1 MGSDVGTALTAV
13 AAGLLG
19 AAGLAK
25 LAGGGGDPLR
35 DALADLRLPGWTA
48 RPLGAL
54 EAAVAA
60 ACLIRP
66 GALALG
72 LMAALFAG
80 FAALSAVRLARG
92 ERAGCGCLWGDERL
106 DPVHVGVDGV
116 LAGIA
121 GLAAL
126 DPPAGLAD
134 RLGGSPLAGAPLVVA
149 VACAVYCL
157 TLVMRHLSE
166 AAGAYRPARE
176 ASR

>member
-25 LAGGGGDPLR
+25 LAGAGGDPLR
-35 DALADLRLPGWTA
+35 DALAELRLPGWTA

-54 EAAVAA
+54 EAVVAA
-60 ACLIRP
+60 ACLVRP
-66 GALALG
+66 GPLG
-72 LMAALFAG
+72 LAAMAGLFAA
-80 FAALSAVRLARG
+80 FAAFSAVRLARG

-106 DPVHVGVDGV
+106 DPVHVAVDAA
-116 LAGIA
+116 LAGVA

-126 DPPAGLAD
+126 DPPPGLVD
-134 RLGGSPLAGAPLVVA
+134 RLGSSPLAGVPLVAA

-157 TLVMRHLSE
+157 TLVLRHLSD
-166 AAGAYRPARE
+166 AVGAYRPARE